1 MRSPTT
7 LATVILVSA
16 SGIAAIA
23 WHVSSPPPP
32 QLPDQRLLAHQATS
46 PESDA
51 DTAVLND
58 DPMLAMLT
66 ADPLKTYFGLS
77 MAGGTIGYVVD
88 GDSAMAPYIDNL
100 AFITNAVNEA
110 IEPGTCRFGVIMA
123 TGEHRGTLLEIHAPS
138 TDLIGARTVLT
149 SRLPAG
155 RTDLSGALSKTA
167 NWFADTIFLGLAK
180 HVDEHELEL
189 LVENAEQTGA
199 ITHVIAFGEAAKQ
212 DLSAISA
219 ATDGEFL
226 QVTDDMLSDLV
237 ARVQESQLAR
247 LAQAQGR

>member
-1 MRSPTT
+1 
-7 LATVILVSA
+7 
-16 SGIAAIA
+16 
-23 WHVSSPPPP
+23 
-32 QLPDQRLLAHQATS
+32 
-46 PESDA
+46 
-51 DTAVLND
+51 
-58 DPMLAMLT
+58 
-66 ADPLKTYFGLS
+66 
-77 MAGGTIGYVVD
+77 
-88 GDSAMAPYIDNL
+88 
-100 AFITNAVNEA
+100 
-110 IEPGTCRFGVIMA
+110 MA